1 MSRLVSK
8 IKLPYVG
15 EMYVT
20 NVEEASFECLM
31 SVQEA
36 LKKLYDYEQAEE
48 ENSDCKEVWL
58 VRERI

>member
-8 IKLPYVG
+8 IKFPYVG
-15 EMYVT
+15 EIYVT
-20 NVEEASFECLM
+20 NVEETSLECLM

-48 ENSDCKEVWL
+48 ENGNCKKM
-58 VRERI
+58 

>member
-8 IKLPYVG
+8 IKLPYAG

-48 ENSDCKEVWL
+48 ENNDYKEV
-58 VRERI
+58 